1 MIINFMLFWIRE
13 CLFFCGCKRRKKITF
28 LELSVVATSKSRS
41 TLIAEKY
48 TAKLEAILGH
58 CISLKCL
65 LRWKTLG
72 EYFLFIGADSE

>member
-1 MIINFMLFWIRE
+1 MPIFLWLQKE
-13 CLFFCGCKRRKKITF
+13 EKITF